1 MSFGDPRESEGE
13 MFSSELQKTI
23 AECARE
29 FDVKAVWI
37 FGSSLEDD
45 SPSRDID
52 LAVEGIS
59 PKLFFKFYARLFMA
73 LPKPVD
79 LVDLSQDT
87 PIASIIREKGVAI
100 YER

>member
-1 MSFGDPRESEGE
+1 MISAE
-13 MFSSELQKTI
+13 MEEI
-23 AECARE
+23 IRECASE
-29 FDVKAVWI
+29 FDVKRVWI

-45 SPSRDID
+45 PAARDID

-59 PKLFFKFYARLFMA
+59 PEMFFKFYARLFMA

-87 PIASIIREKGVAI
+87 PIASIIRAKGVSI

>member
-1 MSFGDPRESEGE
+1 MLSEE
-13 MFSSELQKTI
+13 IRKTI

-29 FDVKAVWI
+29 FDVKAVWL

-45 SPSRDID
+45 SHSRDID
-52 LAVEGIS
+52 LAVEGVL
-59 PKLFFKFYARLFMA
+59 PELFFKFYARLFMA

-79 LVDLSQDT
+79 LVDLSQDIS
-87 PIASIIREKGVAI
+87 IASIIRTKGVAI

>member
-1 MSFGDPRESEGE
+1 MISPDIR
-13 MFSSELQKTI
+13 KTI
-23 AECARE
+23 MECASE

-45 SPSRDID
+45 SVARDID

-59 PKLFFKFYARLFMA
+59 PELFFKFYARLFMA

-79 LVDLSQDT
+79 LVDLSQDI
-87 PIASIIREKGVAI
+87 PIASIIRAKGVSI

>member
-1 MSFGDPRESEGE
+1 MI
-13 MFSSELQKTI
+13 SSEIEETI
-23 AECARE
+23 RECASE
-29 FDVKAVWI
+29 FDVKTVLI

-45 SPSRDID
+45 PAARDID
-52 LAVEGIS
+52 LAVDGIS
-59 PKLFFKFYARLFMA
+59 PEMFFKFYARLFMA

-87 PIASIIREKGVAI
+87 PIASIIRAKGVSI

>member
-1 MSFGDPRESEGE
+1 MPVDKKGGINIYDFTRYK
-13 MFSSELQKTI
+13 KTI
-23 AECARE
+23 MECARE

-45 SPSRDID
+45 SVARDID

-59 PKLFFKFYARLFMA
+59 PELFFKFYARLFMA

-79 LVDLSQDT
+79 LVDLSQDI
-87 PIASIIREKGVAI
+87 PIASIIRAKGVSI

>member
-1 MSFGDPRESEGE
+1 MI
-13 MFSSELQKTI
+13 SSAIKKTI
-23 AECARE
+23 VECARE

-37 FGSSLEDD
+37 FWSSLDEDTIA
-45 SPSRDID
+45 RDID

-59 PKLFFKFYARLFMA
+59 PELFFKFYARLFMS

-79 LVDLSQDT
+79 LVDLSQDI
-87 PIASIIREKGVAI
+87 PIASIIRAKGVSI

>member
-1 MSFGDPRESEGE
+1 MISAEIEE
-13 MFSSELQKTI
+13 TI
-23 AECARE
+23 RECARE

-37 FGSSLEDD
+37 FGSSLEDE
-45 SPSRDID
+45 SVAHDID
-52 LAVEGIS
+52 LAVEGI
-59 PKLFFKFYARLFMA
+59 PAEMFFKFYARLFLA

-87 PIASIIREKGVAI
+87 PKASIIRTRGVSI

>member
-1 MSFGDPRESEGE
+1 MISPEIEE
-13 MFSSELQKTI
+13 TI
-23 AECARE
+23 RACARE
-29 FDVKAVWI
+29 FDVKTVWI

-45 SPSRDID
+45 PAARDID

-59 PKLFFKFYARLFMA
+59 PEMFFKFYARLFMA

-79 LVDLSQDT
+79 LVDLSQDI
-87 PIASIIREKGVAI
+87 PIASIIREKGVSI

>member
-1 MSFGDPRESEGE
+1 MMLSAR
-13 MFSSELQKTI
+13 LQKTI
-23 AECARE
+23 SECARE
-29 FDVKAVWI
+29 FDVKTVWL
-37 FGSSLEDD
+37 FGSSLQDD
-45 SPSRDID
+45 SNSRDID

-79 LVDLSQDT
+79 LVDLSQNIS
-87 PIASIIREKGVAI
+87 IASIIRTKGVPI

>member
-1 MSFGDPRESEGE
+1 MLSAR
-13 MFSSELQKTI
+13 LQKTI
-23 AECARE
+23 SECARE
-29 FDVKAVWI
+29 FDVKTVWL
-37 FGSSLEDD
+37 FGSSLQND
-45 SPSRDID
+45 SNSRDID

-79 LVDLSQDT
+79 LVDLSQNIS
-87 PIASIIREKGVAI
+87 IASIIRTKGVPI

>member
-1 MSFGDPRESEGE
+1 MMLSAR
-13 MFSSELQKTI
+13 LQKTI
-23 AECARE
+23 SECARE
-29 FDVKAVWI
+29 FDVKTVWL
-37 FGSSLEDD
+37 FGSSLQND
-45 SPSRDID
+45 SNSRDID

-79 LVDLSQDT
+79 LVDLSQNIS
-87 PIASIIREKGVAI
+87 IASIIRTKGVPI

>member
-1 MSFGDPRESEGE
+1 MISPE
-13 MFSSELQKTI
+13 MEKTI
-23 AECARE
+23 RECARE
-29 FDVKAVWI
+29 FDVKTIWI

-45 SPSRDID
+45 PAPRDID

-59 PKLFFKFYARLFMA
+59 PEMFFKFYARLFMA

-87 PIASIIREKGVAI
+87 PIASIIRAKGVSI

>member
-1 MSFGDPRESEGE
+1 MI
-13 MFSSELQKTI
+13 SSAIKKTI
-23 AECARE
+23 VECARE

-45 SPSRDID
+45 TVARDID
-52 LAVEGIS
+52 LAVEGI
-59 PKLFFKFYARLFMA
+59 PPEQFFKFYARLFMS

-79 LVDLSQDT
+79 LVDLSQDI
-87 PIASIIREKGVAI
+87 PIASIIRAKGVSI